1 MISQTR
7 DATVEMQRKG
17 YLLSIQ
23 IEKYIEAKIYKSF
36 QYEEQHEWGPRGR
49 KLWAIYEVQE
59 VL

>member
-1 MISQTR
+1 MERLQKTSVIKR
-7 DATVEMQRKG
+7 RNWKWALRKNAVG
-17 YLLSIQ
+17 LSWGWRT
-23 IEKYIEAKIYKSF
+23 F